1 MYPRAVEAL
10 IASLCRLP
18 GVGRKTAER
27 LAMHLVRA
35 SAEEARGLAAAL
47 TAVKQQVRTRSLC
60 RNLADRDPCVICA
73 DPNRD
78 SRLLCIVESPADL
91 AALEAAGSF
100 GGRYFVLAGALSP
113 LDGVGPDNLH
123 LDELLQRVQ
132 QGGVREVIIATNPT
146 VEGEATADLLAHS
159 LESSGVNITRLGYG
173 MPVGGDLK
181 YMDGLTLARSLASRK
196 KVE

>member
-27 LAMHLVRA
+27 LALHLVRA
-35 SAEEARGLAAAL
+35 PVEEARGLAAAL
-47 TAVKQQVRTRSLC
+47 SAVKEQVRACSHC
-60 RNLADRDPCVICA
+60 RNLADRDPCAICA
-73 DPNRD
+73 DPSRD
-78 SRLLCIVESPADL
+78 QSLLCIVESPADL

-100 GGRYFVLAGALSP
+100 RGHYFVLAGALSP
-113 LDGVGPDNLH
+113 LDGVGPDNLQ
-123 LDELLQRVQ
+123 LDQLIKRVK

-146 VEGEATADLLAHS
+146 VEGEATADLLARS
-159 LESSGVNITRLGYG
+159 LDASQVSITRLGYG

>member
-27 LAMHLVRA
+27 LALHLVRA
-35 SAEEARGLAAAL
+35 PAEEARGLAAAL
-47 TAVKQQVRTRSLC
+47 GAVKEQVRACSLC
-60 RNLADRDPCVICA
+60 RNLADRDPCAICA

-78 SRLLCIVESPADL
+78 DSLLCIVESPADL

-100 GGRYFVLAGALSP
+100 RGRYFVLAGALSP
-113 LDGVGPDNLH
+113 LEGVGPDNLH
-123 LDELLQRVQ
+123 LDQLIKRVKR
-132 QGGVREVIIATNPT
+132 GGVREVIIATNPT
-146 VEGEATADLLAHS
+146 VEGEATADLLARS
-159 LESSGVNITRLGYG
+159 LESSGVSITRLGYG

>member
-10 IASLCRLP
+10 ITSLSRLP

-27 LAMHLVRA
+27 LALHLVRA
-35 SAEEARGLAAAL
+35 SAEEARELAAAL
-47 TAVKQQVRTRSLC
+47 TAVKEQVRACSLC
-60 RNLADRDPCVICA
+60 RNLADRDPCSICT

-78 SRLLCIVESPADL
+78 GGQLCLVESPADL

-113 LDGVGPDNLH
+113 LEGVGPDNLH
-123 LDELLQRVQ
+123 LDELLKRVK

-146 VEGEATADLLAHS
+146 VEGEATADLLARS
-159 LESSGVNITRLGYG
+159 LEPSGVSITRLGYG

-181 YMDGLTLARSLASRK
+181 YMVGLTLARSLASRK
-196 KVE
+196 KV

>member
-10 IASLCRLP
+10 IASLSRLP

-27 LAMHLVRA
+27 LALHLVRA
-35 SAEEARGLAAAL
+35 PSEEARGLAAAL
-47 TAVKQQVRTRSLC
+47 NAVKEQVRACSLC
-60 RNLADRDPCVICA
+60 RNLADRDPCAICA
-73 DPNRD
+73 DVGRD
-78 SRLLCIVESPADL
+78 QSLLCIVESPADL

-100 GGRYFVLAGALSP
+100 KGRYFVLAGALSP
-113 LDGVGPDNLH
+113 LDGVGPDSLH
-123 LDELLQRVQ
+123 LDELVKRVR

-146 VEGEATADLLAHS
+146 VEGEATADLLART
-159 LESSGVNITRLGYG
+159 LEPAGVSITRLGYG

-181 YMDGLTLARSLASRK
+181 YMDGLTLARSLASRQ